1 MGAAGAMTM
10 DSIANGDVRITVSDG
25 AVVNKSEVL
34 GWGVAIAG
42 GFNGKLNGFDIVSV
56 AEK

>member
-10 DSIANGDVRITVSDG
+10 DSIADGDVRITVSDG

-34 GWGVAIAG
+34 GWGGWLLPAASTA
-42 GFNGKLNGFDIVSV
+42 N
-56 AEK
+56 

>member
-1 MGAAGAMTM
+1 MTM